1 MIFSA
6 SATHALRAVAWLAA
20 NGDDRAMLG
29 RDLAREV
36 KVPADYLAKV
46 LAQLARAGVLTASR
60 GVKGGYRLARPAG
73 RIRLVD
79 VVTPFEGKRTKP
91 GCLLRPERPCR
102 DSGACTAHGAWRGV
116 KQAYVDFLERTTVE
130 DIKGGV

>member
-1 MIFSA
+1 VIFSA

-20 NGDDRAMLG
+20 NGGDGAMLG

-36 KVPADYLAKV
+36 KVPPDYLAKV

-60 GVKGGYRLARPAG
+60 GVKGGYRLARSPE

-79 VVTPFEGKRTKP
+79 VVTPFEGKRTRP
-91 GCLLRPERPCR
+91 GCVLRPEQPCR
-102 DSGACTAHGAWRGV
+102 DSGACSAHHRWRDV
-116 KQAYVDFLERTTVE
+116 KRSYVEFLEKTTVE

>member
-1 MIFSA
+1 VIFSA

-20 NGDDRAMLG
+20 REGEGAMLG

-36 KVPADYLAKV
+36 KVPAGYLAKV

-60 GVKGGYRLARPAG
+60 GVKGGYRLARAAD

-79 VVTPFEGKRTKP
+79 VVAPFEGKRTRP

-102 DSGACTAHGAWRGV
+102 DSGACTAHGSWRDV
-116 KQAYVDFLERTTVE
+116 KRTYVEFLEKTTVE